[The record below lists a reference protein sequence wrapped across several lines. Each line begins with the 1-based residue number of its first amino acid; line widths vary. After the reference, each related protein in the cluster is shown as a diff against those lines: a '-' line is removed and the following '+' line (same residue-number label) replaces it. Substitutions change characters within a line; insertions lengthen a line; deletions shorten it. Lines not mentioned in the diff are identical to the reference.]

1 MTHYPRNG
9 VVMRKRFWLG
19 KHLMLKRRFVDKILS
34 GEKATTI
41 RLGKVGIRSREF
53 YIHAGGRIVARAVVE
68 GIAYKRVKELT
79 DEDAKADGF
88 SSVLELKE
96 ELKRFYPNI
105 KEHDWVTI
113 IRFRVV
119 ERIDKAETHVYG
131 GLSAYEVAKK
141 ALEYSEQLSL
151 DDEEIKVLR
160 KIVETGSI
168 RAAAR
173 ELYGHPLKR
182 RRIRRILWNVV
193 KKLCEKGFLD
203 KQSCRH

>member
-1 MTHYPRNG
+1 
-9 VVMRKRFWLG
+9 
-19 KHLMLKRRFVDKILS
+19 MLKRRFVDKILS

-41 RLGKVGIRSREF
+41 RLGKVEIRSKEF

-68 GIAYKRVKELT
+68 DVTYKRVKELT

-88 SSVLELKE
+88 SSVSELKE

-113 IRFRVV
+113 IRFRIV
-119 ERIDKAETHVYG
+119 EKMDKAETHIYG
-131 GLSAYEVAKK
+131 GLSAYEAAKK
-141 ALEYSEQLSL
+141 ALEHSEQLDL

-160 KIVETGSI
+160 KIIETGSI

-203 KQSCRH
+203 KQSCER